1 MIVVEI
7 DDVVETIVNFLNNY
21 ILDDELHM
29 DDEDKELLSI
39 NIKLSDKS
47 EQLMNSIAE
56 SNNSASI
63 TIRNNLCL
71 LLDKYKTSYIA
82 DINKHYSNKNIKNYN
97 NSIKNNE

>member
-63 TIRNNLCL
+63 TIRNN
-71 LLDKYKTSYIA
+71 
-82 DINKHYSNKNIKNYN
+82 
-97 NSIKNNE
+97 